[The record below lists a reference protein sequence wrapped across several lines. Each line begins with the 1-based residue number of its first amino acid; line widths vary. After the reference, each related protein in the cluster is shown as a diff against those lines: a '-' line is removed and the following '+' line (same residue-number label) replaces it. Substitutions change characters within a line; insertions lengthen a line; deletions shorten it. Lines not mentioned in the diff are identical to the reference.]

1 MAVDFHGD
9 LLDRELRW
17 RGQGLMCSGK
27 AEYAMVVGMLS
38 GPIGGGEWAIVAPVE
53 AELESLQAGTGR
65 SVRRDW
71 NANGGQEDA
80 LNDESINRHRADKLS
95 PAAPR
100 SRVSPS

>member
-1 MAVDFHGD
+1 MAADFHGD

-17 RGQGLMCSGK
+17 RGQRVMCSGK
-27 AEYAMVVGMLS
+27 AEDTMVAGMLS
-38 GPIGGGEWAIVAPVE
+38 GLIGGRVRAIVAPVE
-53 AELESLQAGTGR
+53 AELESRQAGISR

-100 SRVSPS
+100 SKASPS